1 MENTFMD
8 VLSGSICYFRHF
20 SIFDITSTNTR
31 IKQTTVNTIY
41 TALNQHFKKIYFE
54 DKPENC
60 TTLQDLSIATN
71 FLHPDGLPFLPKRA
85 IIEDLSL
92 SHDILPIDDGTIM
105 ITLFPEIG
113 TASIGINLHFES
125 CTTDQTV
132 FLRQCIGNGH
142 PFHVTFVDG
151 TTKDMSIKDIFQY
164 VISLIPIQLDSVHEA
179 SVLEINQFGE
189 SSIELRTLVEQEAKR
204 VYGLLAGDEGWRFTP
219 KSLALSRIQ
228 YNWGSRNFVE
238 FITFGTTFLLFN
250 LYSSFAGSTYEIGQ
264 KSYSEEYYGSMN
276 PYFLL
281 KSKFAG
287 INHGILFSVET
298 VLAIKTLTKYI
309 LDRQTFF
316 NANKL
321 ESFNTSIKRTKE
333 YRKDLMLTLNKLE
346 HIGISELGELENL
359 VLRSQNIDP
368 VIEKIKYLL
377 EMLDADLNLMYSQQ
391 TNRMVNL
398 LTVLG
403 LVFAGVSMA
412 LDLMGAFKG

>member
-1 MENTFMD
+1 MNSAFID
-8 VLSGSICYFRHF
+8 VLSGSICFFKHF

-31 IKQTTVNTIY
+31 IKQTTINTIY
-41 TALNQHFKKIYFE
+41 TSLKEHFQTIYFE
-54 DKPENC
+54 NNIQNC
-60 TTLQDLSIATN
+60 TTLQDLQTATE

-85 IIEDLSL
+85 IIEDFRL
-92 SHDILPIDDGTIM
+92 SHDTLPVQDGTVM

-113 TASIGINLHFES
+113 TASIGVNLHFEKA
-125 CTTDQTV
+125 TTDQVV
-132 FLRQCIGNGH
+132 FLRQCMGNGH
-142 PFHVTFVDG
+142 PFHVTLPNG
-151 TTKDMSIKDIFQY
+151 TVEDKSIKDIFAH
-164 VISLIPIQLDSVHEA
+164 ILSTIPITLESLHDA
-179 SVLEINQFGE
+179 YILEINQFGE
-189 SSIELRTLVEQEAKR
+189 ASTELRTLAEQEAQR
-204 VYGLLAGDEGWRFTP
+204 VYGLLAGDEGWRFAP

-238 FITFGTTFLLFN
+238 FIPFGNAFLLFN
-250 LYSSFAGSTYEIGQ
+250 LYSSFSGSSYETSQ
-264 KSYSEEYYGSMN
+264 RSYSEHYYGSIN

-316 NANKL
+316 NANKV
-321 ESFNTSIKRTKE
+321 EKFSTAIKRTKE

-359 VLRSQNIDP
+359 VLQSQNIDP

-398 LTVLG
+398 LTILG
-403 LVFAGVSMA
+403 LIFAGISMG
-412 LDLMGAFKG
+412 LDIWGLF